1 MNSRIIE
8 PLSAVGMSDI
18 DRVGGKCASLGE
30 MTRNLGSLGIR
41 IPEGFVITT
50 DAYYQFMQ
58 QSGLEPMVQKMLAQV
73 DTGNVESLRRTGLS
87 IRQAIS
93 VKLIWQTP

>member
-8 PLSAVGMSDI
+8 PLSAVGMADI

-30 MTRNLGSLGIR
+30 MTRNLSSLGIR
-41 IPEGFVITT
+41 IPGGFVVTT

-58 QSGLEPMVQKMLAQV
+58 QSGLEPMIRKMLA
-73 DTGNVESLRRTGLS
+73 
-87 IRQAIS
+87 AIS
-93 VKLIWQTP
+93 REHTDA